1 MSSTHR
7 HKTVA
12 HQFKFFVGFTGNN
25 NTSGPN
31 GVTVINNRGRFEV
44 WAGNGPTT
52 SCPGAGTLTTACS
65 TVQVIDYETGTLLHS
80 IPTGGAGRADE
91 LCYEPIDHLIQIA
104 NDADTPPYI
113 NFIPTEGPNAYTV
126 VKQIKFD
133 GAAGDGPNATNGI
146 ERCQWNPRNGLIYL
160 RISPR

>member
-1 MSSTHR
+1 
-7 HKTVA
+7 
-12 HQFKFFVGFTGNN
+12 
-25 NTSGPN
+25 
-31 GVTVINNRGRFEV
+31 
-44 WAGNGPTT
+44 
-52 SCPGAGTLTTACS
+52 
-65 TVQVIDYETGTLLHS
+65 LHS

-91 LCYEPIDHLIQIA
+91 LCYDPIDHLIQIA

-133 GAAGDGPNATNGI
+133 GAAGDGSNATNGI